1 MNHTEFSLEQE
12 LALRILSIQ
21 ITNNTDIAKLQDDLI
36 ESIETILIK
45 HKNLQNIYCFPS
57 EDNNETDSFIK
68 ANSTLASE
76 SGVEATIWSYIDNIR
91 RNHDLEEL
99 QTLLIEANK
108 ICMMQE
114 NYTRYLAQY
123 ISDHQSTI

>member
-1 MNHTEFSLEQE
+1 MNHAEFSLEQE

-36 ESIETILIK
+36 ESIEKILIK
-45 HKNLQNIYCFPS
+45 HQNLQDIYCFPS
-57 EDNNETDSFIK
+57 QTNKEASSFVRT
-68 ANSTLASE
+68 NSTSASNSVTE
-76 SGVEATIWSYIDNIR
+76 ETILSYIDNIR

-123 ISDHQSTI
+123 ITDF